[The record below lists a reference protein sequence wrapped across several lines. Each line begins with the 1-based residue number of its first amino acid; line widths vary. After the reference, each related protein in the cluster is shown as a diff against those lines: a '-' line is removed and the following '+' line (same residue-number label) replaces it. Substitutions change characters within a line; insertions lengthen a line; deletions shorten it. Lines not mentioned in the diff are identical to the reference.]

1 MLNEPRF
8 DNRAHH
14 VFVYRNDETVAT
26 TSVPAVGRMKV
37 KLLLNITLR
46 QLKIIYS

>member
-26 TSVPAVGRMKV
+26 TSVPAAGRIKV
-37 KLLLNITLR
+37 KLLSSIPQR
-46 QLKIIYS
+46 QLKIIHS